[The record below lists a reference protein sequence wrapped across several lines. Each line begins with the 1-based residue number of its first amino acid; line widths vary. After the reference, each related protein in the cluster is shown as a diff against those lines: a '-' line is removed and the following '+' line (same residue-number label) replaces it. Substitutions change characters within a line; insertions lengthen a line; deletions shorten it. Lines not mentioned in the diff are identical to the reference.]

1 MRSGMRNGITPAG
14 TCYRIDGQPGLPY
27 LLFSNSLGTDLR
39 MWDLQAVAFADR
51 FQVIRYDTRGHGR
64 SAAPHGPYSLEQL
77 GGDVIE
83 LLNHLDVR
91 QTNFCGISMGGA
103 IGQWLGV
110 HAEDRISRLAIAN
123 TAARIGTT
131 DGWQTRAAAVRMYG
145 LGGIAATAPQRWFTP
160 AFAESASS
168 LVSSLVDA
176 MAAGSA
182 EGYAACCDAL
192 AIADQRDDVRRIA
205 LPTLVIAG
213 EEDPVTTVADARFL
227 YERIPGARLSVLP
240 ASHISNIEASAAFNQ
255 ALSSF
260 LQ

>member
-1 MRSGMRNGITPAG
+1 MKTGHTPGG
-14 TCYRIDGQPGLPY
+14 TWYRVDGQPGRPCLM
-27 LLFSNSLGTDLR
+27 FSNSLGTNLG
-39 MWDLQAVAFADR
+39 MWDLQAEAFSEH

-64 SAAPHGPYSLEQL
+64 STAPLGPYTLAQL

-83 LLNHLDVR
+83 LLDHLDVR
-91 QTNFCGISMGGA
+91 QAHFCGISMGGA

-110 HAEDRISRLAIAN
+110 HAESRIGRLAIAN
-123 TAARIGTT
+123 TAARIGTA
-131 DGWQTRAAAVRMYG
+131 DGWQTRAAAVRATG
-145 LGGIAATAPQRWFTP
+145 LGGIAASAPQRWFTP
-160 AFAESASS
+160 AFAERAPS
-168 LVSSLVDA
+168 LVSALVDA
-176 MAAGSA
+176 MGSGNA

-192 AIADQRDDVRRIA
+192 AAADQRDDVRRIA

-213 EEDPVTTVADARFL
+213 EADPVTTVEDARFL

-240 ASHISNIEASAAFNQ
+240 ASHISNIEAAAAFNQ